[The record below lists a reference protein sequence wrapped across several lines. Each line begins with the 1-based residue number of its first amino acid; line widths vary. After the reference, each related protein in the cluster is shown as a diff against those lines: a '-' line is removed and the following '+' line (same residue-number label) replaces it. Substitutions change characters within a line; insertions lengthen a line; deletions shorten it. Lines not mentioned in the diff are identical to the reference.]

1 MGEPSSSWQNFN
13 FRDDE
18 GSAQG
23 MQALRLLL
31 AKLQEAQANP
41 RLKPSVNNLLMT
53 EDLMLTSTQRLP
65 SSVAPMHLEG
75 GEGVPVMH
83 GPMQANVVPH
93 PLQGPLQTD
102 GAKKK
107 QYHGQERHVGKI
119 REEGDFHDDD
129 DEPPS
134 RSRHKKRT
142 NERRTKRSRRNS
154 SGGSSSSSQSGRS
167 SHGRFPK
174 KGRKSPTP
182 PTSPSSS
189 PRGESSSEE
198 SSSTY
203 KGRHPRRK
211 HHAWKRA
218 KKLKKFKEGG
228 KSITFQTF
236 DGSYGHV
243 DKVLTFIQ
251 QFDAAFGGEDFTEA
265 SKLRN
270 VAMHL
275 TKSTRH
281 WWSTLCAKNQ
291 APKTWK
297 VCRLTIMK
305 QFLDDD
311 AEDNVLTAWR
321 SLKFKEGESLQNYI
335 EKFWDTCLKATVY
348 RNINFLE
355 KRQQF
360 CAGLPEDMR
369 TYVQALRPKT
379 IAAVIHY
386 TRVAYKIFKPKNP
399 PNKGDKG
406 KDKENGSSNVKSNN
420 KKQASKRPYQG
431 TNRLSPEE
439 MERYRKENRCFRCGT
454 TGHTYRECP
463 QRNTKRETP
472 KVSNVITPSFDDSQE
487 ANELCYAWGKIRDQ
501 HALILMDPGSTHNI
515 ISTELAEKLGI
526 KVGKMGPA
534 LEAKG
539 AFKGQEVAVT
549 PLIGKLR
556 VHVQSFVEAEEF
568 YVAPL
573 ESHDVILGVPW
584 FHRKHAKLIFPERLI
599 TLSHKGKDIVIRTH
613 KKGDTIPLVN
623 HIAFEKSMKSSLSSY
638 MIFESHEP
646 PYAGHRSAQPT
657 IQAMELYFYWPT
669 MRQDVSDY
677 ISKCL
682 TCQKVKYDRHKAFGL
697 LQPLP
702 IPERPWESITMDF
715 VFGLPK
721 SSQGNNGIWTIVD
734 RFSKQAHFIPVK
746 KTIKATHMANLFMAH
761 IFKYHG
767 FPKSIISDRDPRMT
781 SLFWQGL
788 ATNVGTK
795 LNFSFAY
802 HPQTDGQSEIVNSTI
817 LDLLKS
823 YVNEVGQQTQWEK
836 YLPLVEYAYNN
847 TVHTSTGKT
856 PFEIVEGI
864 PKVPLI
870 LRTKEQIFAADEYV
884 RDVREAFAKVKEPLQ
899 RAQVKQKEAADKHRR
914 HLDLKEDDWVLLKF
928 PKARLQH
935 TTGKDRQGT
944 PNGHQ
949 KFYAKLA
956 KRFYGPFQ
964 ILQKINPTAF
974 WLKLPDHWHIHNAFH
989 ASLLKPYKGTPPA
1002 APIEEDPPEFDEM
1015 EEILRPE
1022 KILKHEDKVLRTGKI
1037 LRRYL
1042 VKFANYPD
1050 EDARWMQEP
1059 QLKESLAL
1067 LQEYKA
1073 MYNLQDTQ

>member
-23 MQALRLLL
+23 MQVLRLLL

-41 RLKPSVNNLLMT
+41 RLKPSVNNLLMI

-142 NERRTKRSRRNS
+142 NERRSKRSRRNS
-154 SGGSSSSSQSGRS
+154 SDGSFSSFQSGRS

-228 KSITFQTF
+228 
-236 DGSYGHV
+236 
-243 DKVLTFIQ
+243 
-251 QFDAAFGGEDFTEA
+251 EDFTEA

-275 TKSTRH
+275 TKSARH

-348 RNINFLE
+348 RNINFSE

-379 IAAVIHY
+379 IAVVIHY

-439 MERYRKENRCFRCGT
+439 MERYRKENRCFQCGT

-463 QRNTKRETP
+463 QRNTKHETP

-487 ANELCYAWGKIRDQ
+487 ANELCYAWGKIQDQ

-526 KVGKMGPA
+526 KVGEMGLA

-573 ESHDVILGVPW
+573 ESYDVILG
-584 FHRKHAKLIFPERLI
+584 
-599 TLSHKGKDIVIRTH
+599 
-613 KKGDTIPLVN
+613 
-623 HIAFEKSMKSSLSSY
+623 
-638 MIFESHEP
+638 
-646 PYAGHRSAQPT
+646 
-657 IQAMELYFYWPT
+657 
-669 MRQDVSDY
+669 
-677 ISKCL
+677 
-682 TCQKVKYDRHKAFGL
+682 VKYDRHKAFGL

-795 LNFSFAY
+795 LNFSSAY

-847 TVHTSTGKT
+847 TVHTSTGKA

-884 RDVREAFAKVKEPLQ
+884 RDVREAFAKVKEALQ
-899 RAQVKQKEAADKHRR
+899 RAQVKQKEAVDKHHR

-964 ILQKINPTAF
+964 ILQKINPTVF
-974 WLKLPDHWHIHNAFH
+974 RLKLPDHWHIHNAFH

>member
-1 MGEPSSSWQNFN
+1 MTEDLMLTSTQRLPSSVAPMHLEGGEGVPVMHGPMQANVVPHPLQGPLQTDGAKKKQYHGQERHVGKIREEGDFHDDDDEPPSRSRHKKRTNERRTKRSRRNSSGGSSSSSQSGRSSHGRFPKKEGDLENKMGEPSSSWQNFN

-18 GSAQG
+18 GSAQ
-23 MQALRLLL
+23 
-31 AKLQEAQANP
+31 
-41 RLKPSVNNLLMT
+41 

-275 TKSTRH
+275 TKSARH

-348 RNINFLE
+348 RNINFSE

-526 KVGKMGPA
+526 KVGEMGPA

-539 AFKGQEVAVT
+539 TFKGQEVAVT

-638 MIFESHEP
+638 MIFVRDFKSEKANEP
-646 PYAGHRSAQPT
+646 
-657 IQAMELYFYWPT
+657 M
-669 MRQDVSDY
+669 
-677 ISKCL
+677 
-682 TCQKVKYDRHKAFGL
+682 
-697 LQPLP
+697 
-702 IPERPWESITMDF
+702 
-715 VFGLPK
+715 
-721 SSQGNNGIWTIVD
+721 
-734 RFSKQAHFIPVK
+734 
-746 KTIKATHMANLFMAH
+746 
-761 IFKYHG
+761 
-767 FPKSIISDRDPRMT
+767 DPRMT

-795 LNFSFAY
+795 LNFSSAY

-884 RDVREAFAKVKEPLQ
+884 RDVREAFAKVKEALQ

-974 WLKLPDHWHIHNAFH
+974 RLKLPDHWHIHNAFH

-1022 KILKHEDKVLRTGKI
+1022 KILKHEDKVLRIGKI

-1059 QLKESLAL
+1059 QLKEYLAL

>member
-31 AKLQEAQANP
+31 AKLQEAQVNP
-41 RLKPSVNNLLMT
+41 RLKPSVNNLLMI

-93 PLQGPLQTD
+93 PLQGPLQID

-154 SGGSSSSSQSGRS
+154 SGCSSSSFQSGRS

-174 KGRKSPTP
+174 
-182 PTSPSSS
+182 
-189 PRGESSSEE
+189 
-198 SSSTY
+198 

-275 TKSTRH
+275 TKSARH

-348 RNINFLE
+348 RNINFSE

-379 IAAVIHY
+379 IATVIHY

-454 TGHTYRECP
+454 TARQWDRAPY
-463 QRNTKRETP
+463 
-472 KVSNVITPSFDDSQE
+472 E
-487 ANELCYAWGKIRDQ
+487 AVEL
-501 HALILMDPGSTHNI
+501 STN
-515 ISTELAEKLGI
+515 EKLHI
-526 KVGKMGPA
+526 PD
-534 LEAKG
+534 
-539 AFKGQEVAVT
+539 EVLA
-549 PLIGKLR
+549 
-556 VHVQSFVEAEEF
+556 Q
-568 YVAPL
+568 
-573 ESHDVILGVPW
+573 
-584 FHRKHAKLIFPERLI
+584 
-599 TLSHKGKDIVIRTH
+599 
-613 KKGDTIPLVN
+613 IP
-623 HIAFEKSMKSSLSSY
+623 
-638 MIFESHEP
+638 
-646 PYAGHRSAQPT
+646 
-657 IQAMELYFYWPT
+657 
-669 MRQDVSDY
+669 
-677 ISKCL
+677 
-682 TCQKVKYDRHKAFGL
+682 
-697 LQPLP
+697 
-702 IPERPWESITMDF
+702 
-715 VFGLPK
+715 
-721 SSQGNNGIWTIVD
+721 
-734 RFSKQAHFIPVK
+734 
-746 KTIKATHMANLFMAH
+746 AH
-761 IFKYHG
+761 IFIAKFKDEEGDNINTTIMPRETWTLHRRPEVASAIRAVHLEQFFRLPPWGTDYMRAH
-767 FPKSIISDRDPRMT
+767 KLMSSIQYDGKAMLTDSDGAKVEV
-781 SLFWQGL
+781 LI
-788 ATNVGTK
+788 TK
-795 LNFSFAY
+795 DIINEALQFIPGAY
-802 HPQTDGQSEIVNSTI
+802 
-817 LDLLKS
+817 DL
-823 YVNEVGQQTQWEK
+823 
-836 YLPLVEYAYNN
+836 
-847 TVHTSTGKT
+847 
-856 PFEIVEGI
+856 I
-864 PKVPLI
+864 PKTKAIDNEKAFLKIDITTSASTKTTKVHRAISSHGGGDGPL
-870 LRTKEQIFAADEYV
+870 RGE
-884 RDVREAFAKVKEPLQ
+884 
-899 RAQVKQKEAADKHRR
+899 KEASPLRLRQVHSG
-914 HLDLKEDDWVLLKF
+914 KF
-928 PKARLQH
+928 
-935 TTGKDRQGT
+935 
-944 PNGHQ
+944 N
-949 KFYAKLA
+949 
-956 KRFYGPFQ
+956 
-964 ILQKINPTAF
+964 
-974 WLKLPDHWHIHNAFH
+974 
-989 ASLLKPYKGTPPA
+989 
-1002 APIEEDPPEFDEM
+1002 
-1015 EEILRPE
+1015 
-1022 KILKHEDKVLRTGKI
+1022 
-1037 LRRYL
+1037 
-1042 VKFANYPD
+1042 
-1050 EDARWMQEP
+1050 
-1059 QLKESLAL
+1059 
-1067 LQEYKA
+1067 
-1073 MYNLQDTQ
+1073 

>member
-31 AKLQEAQANP
+31 AKLQEAQDNP

-53 EDLMLTSTQRLP
+53 KDLMLTSTQRLP

-167 SHGRFPK
+167 SHGGFPK

-275 TKSTRH
+275 TKSARH
-281 WWSTLCAKNQ
+281 WWSTLCAKNR

-348 RNINFLE
+348 RNINFSE

-386 TRVAYKIFKPKNP
+386 TIVACKIFKPKNP

-439 MERYRKENRCFRCGT
+439 MERYRKKNRCFRCGT
-454 TGHTYRECP
+454 TCHTYRHFQDAPGKFQNLNVCKLEFFYFIGRSVLLLQQLEKRFKKYEEHMQMLLIELETSGVGMMLEGAAPFREAAERAIQNSECDQVGAAAAQRFHLLDQQLRHQRALQQVGLFPQPPWRP
-463 QRNTKRETP
+463 QRGLPERSVSLLRAWLFDHFLHPYP
-472 KVSNVITPSFDDSQE
+472 KDTEKVLLARQAGLTRNQVSNWFINARVRLWKPMVEEMYQEEIKTAELRRTAGQGNLVKSTSTSHTSRGTTGTSEAHHIHTDQSKKHIQSNFNNHLMVMQDMSSMNAMQSVEPSRFCYKQSDFVNDSQPRQFQPRQEDQGSFATSIEVPTAKAAMATVLEATHTWPFIQHPNVSFDAQE
-487 ANELCYAWGKIRDQ
+487 QQQ
-501 HALILMDPGSTHNI
+501 HYCASD
-515 ISTELAEKLGI
+515 ISTALMRFGSSGGVTLTLGLQQHSGGGGSI
-526 KVGKMGPA
+526 NCAGPA
-534 LEAKG
+534 FERSPAG
-539 AFKGQEVAVT
+539 VD
-549 PLIGKLR
+549 
-556 VHVQSFVEAEEF
+556 
-568 YVAPL
+568 
-573 ESHDVILGVPW
+573 DVNAA
-584 FHRKHAKLIFPERLI
+584 HRWCE
-599 TLSHKGKDIVIRTH
+599 
-613 KKGDTIPLVN
+613 
-623 HIAFEKSMKSSLSSY
+623 
-638 MIFESHEP
+638 
-646 PYAGHRSAQPT
+646 
-657 IQAMELYFYWPT
+657 
-669 MRQDVSDY
+669 
-677 ISKCL
+677 
-682 TCQKVKYDRHKAFGL
+682 
-697 LQPLP
+697 
-702 IPERPWESITMDF
+702 
-715 VFGLPK
+715 
-721 SSQGNNGIWTIVD
+721 
-734 RFSKQAHFIPVK
+734 
-746 KTIKATHMANLFMAH
+746 
-761 IFKYHG
+761 
-767 FPKSIISDRDPRMT
+767 
-781 SLFWQGL
+781 
-788 ATNVGTK
+788 
-795 LNFSFAY
+795 
-802 HPQTDGQSEIVNSTI
+802 
-817 LDLLKS
+817 
-823 YVNEVGQQTQWEK
+823 
-836 YLPLVEYAYNN
+836 
-847 TVHTSTGKT
+847 
-856 PFEIVEGI
+856 
-864 PKVPLI
+864 
-870 LRTKEQIFAADEYV
+870 
-884 RDVREAFAKVKEPLQ
+884 
-899 RAQVKQKEAADKHRR
+899 
-914 HLDLKEDDWVLLKF
+914 
-928 PKARLQH
+928 
-935 TTGKDRQGT
+935 
-944 PNGHQ
+944 
-949 KFYAKLA
+949 
-956 KRFYGPFQ
+956 
-964 ILQKINPTAF
+964 
-974 WLKLPDHWHIHNAFH
+974 
-989 ASLLKPYKGTPPA
+989 
-1002 APIEEDPPEFDEM
+1002 
-1015 EEILRPE
+1015 
-1022 KILKHEDKVLRTGKI
+1022 
-1037 LRRYL
+1037 
-1042 VKFANYPD
+1042 
-1050 EDARWMQEP
+1050 
-1059 QLKESLAL
+1059 
-1067 LQEYKA
+1067 
-1073 MYNLQDTQ
+1073 

>member
-1 MGEPSSSWQNFN
+1 
-13 FRDDE
+13 
-18 GSAQG
+18 
-23 MQALRLLL
+23 
-31 AKLQEAQANP
+31 
-41 RLKPSVNNLLMT
+41 
-53 EDLMLTSTQRLP
+53 
-65 SSVAPMHLEG
+65 
-75 GEGVPVMH
+75 
-83 GPMQANVVPH
+83 
-93 PLQGPLQTD
+93 
-102 GAKKK
+102 
-107 QYHGQERHVGKI
+107 
-119 REEGDFHDDD
+119 
-129 DEPPS
+129 
-134 RSRHKKRT
+134 
-142 NERRTKRSRRNS
+142 
-154 SGGSSSSSQSGRS
+154 
-167 SHGRFPK
+167 
-174 KGRKSPTP
+174 
-182 PTSPSSS
+182 
-189 PRGESSSEE
+189 
-198 SSSTY
+198 
-203 KGRHPRRK
+203 
-211 HHAWKRA
+211 
-218 KKLKKFKEGG
+218 
-228 KSITFQTF
+228 
-236 DGSYGHV
+236 
-243 DKVLTFIQ
+243 
-251 QFDAAFGGEDFTEA
+251 
-265 SKLRN
+265 
-270 VAMHL
+270 
-275 TKSTRH
+275 
-281 WWSTLCAKNQ
+281 
-291 APKTWK
+291 
-297 VCRLTIMK
+297 
-305 QFLDDD
+305 
-311 AEDNVLTAWR
+311 
-321 SLKFKEGESLQNYI
+321 
-335 EKFWDTCLKATVY
+335 
-348 RNINFLE
+348 
-355 KRQQF
+355 
-360 CAGLPEDMR
+360 
-369 TYVQALRPKT
+369 
-379 IAAVIHY
+379 
-386 TRVAYKIFKPKNP
+386 
-399 PNKGDKG
+399 
-406 KDKENGSSNVKSNN
+406 
-420 KKQASKRPYQG
+420 
-431 TNRLSPEE
+431 
-439 MERYRKENRCFRCGT
+439 
-454 TGHTYRECP
+454 
-463 QRNTKRETP
+463 
-472 KVSNVITPSFDDSQE
+472 
-487 ANELCYAWGKIRDQ
+487 
-501 HALILMDPGSTHNI
+501 MDPSSTHNI

-526 KVGKMGPA
+526 KVGEMGPA

-613 KKGDTIPLVN
+613 KKGDTISLVN

-638 MIFESHEP
+638 MIFVRDFKSEKANEPMLDASLKSFLNEHAHCFSETIPVELPPSRGVDDHRIDLIPGTSPPNRPPYRVSLAQQEEIMSQVNELLEKGMVQSSSSPFCSPVLLVQKKDGSYRMCVDYCALNKSTIKNQFPVPRIEDIFDRLQGSSYYSRIDLKSGYHQIRIVPEDIHKTAFRTTFGLYEFLVMPFGLTNALATFNRMMDRIFRPHHSYTGVFFDDIIVYSKTLEEHKEHLKKVFEELHRNKLFINGKKSEFFLQEIRYLGHIISKDGIKMDPEKLKVIEEWPQPKNLHELRSFIDHQSLRYFMMQTKLGEKQTRWANFLSQFHFHIAHVAGKQNPVADTLSRRPRVNAVSIAYHQDLTTMIDDYKSDTDFAQIYEQVEQGILVSPYSIKEGFLMFGPRLCITKALRDKVMQESHEP

-702 IPERPWESITMDF
+702 IPKRPWESITMDF

-734 RFSKQAHFIPVK
+734 RFSKQAHFIPIK

-795 LNFSFAY
+795 LNFSSAY

-864 PKVPLI
+864 PNVPLI

-884 RDVREAFAKVKEPLQ
+884 RDVREAFAKVKEALQ

-935 TTGKDRQGT
+935 TTVKDRQGT

-974 WLKLPDHWHIHNAFH
+974 RLKLPDHWHIHNAFH

>member
-18 GSAQG
+18 GSA
-23 MQALRLLL
+23 LR
-31 AKLQEAQANP
+31 
-41 RLKPSVNNLLMT
+41 
-53 EDLMLTSTQRLP
+53 
-65 SSVAPMHLEG
+65 
-75 GEGVPVMH
+75 
-83 GPMQANVVPH
+83 
-93 PLQGPLQTD
+93 
-102 GAKKK
+102 
-107 QYHGQERHVGKI
+107 
-119 REEGDFHDDD
+119 
-129 DEPPS
+129 
-134 RSRHKKRT
+134 
-142 NERRTKRSRRNS
+142 
-154 SGGSSSSSQSGRS
+154 
-167 SHGRFPK
+167 
-174 KGRKSPTP
+174 
-182 PTSPSSS
+182 
-189 PRGESSSEE
+189 
-198 SSSTY
+198 
-203 KGRHPRRK
+203 
-211 HHAWKRA
+211 
-218 KKLKKFKEGG
+218 
-228 KSITFQTF
+228 
-236 DGSYGHV
+236 
-243 DKVLTFIQ
+243 DKVMQ
-251 QFDAAFGGEDFTEA
+251 
-265 SKLRN
+265 
-270 VAMHL
+270 
-275 TKSTRH
+275 
-281 WWSTLCAKNQ
+281 
-291 APKTWK
+291 
-297 VCRLTIMK
+297 
-305 QFLDDD
+305 
-311 AEDNVLTAWR
+311 
-321 SLKFKEGESLQNYI
+321 
-335 EKFWDTCLKATVY
+335 
-348 RNINFLE
+348 
-355 KRQQF
+355 
-360 CAGLPEDMR
+360 
-369 TYVQALRPKT
+369 
-379 IAAVIHY
+379 
-386 TRVAYKIFKPKNP
+386 
-399 PNKGDKG
+399 
-406 KDKENGSSNVKSNN
+406 
-420 KKQASKRPYQG
+420 
-431 TNRLSPEE
+431 
-439 MERYRKENRCFRCGT
+439 
-454 TGHTYRECP
+454 
-463 QRNTKRETP
+463 
-472 KVSNVITPSFDDSQE
+472 
-487 ANELCYAWGKIRDQ
+487 
-501 HALILMDPGSTHNI
+501 
-515 ISTELAEKLGI
+515 
-526 KVGKMGPA
+526 
-534 LEAKG
+534 
-539 AFKGQEVAVT
+539 
-549 PLIGKLR
+549 
-556 VHVQSFVEAEEF
+556 
-568 YVAPL
+568 
-573 ESHDVILGVPW
+573 
-584 FHRKHAKLIFPERLI
+584 
-599 TLSHKGKDIVIRTH
+599 
-613 KKGDTIPLVN
+613 
-623 HIAFEKSMKSSLSSY
+623 
-638 MIFESHEP
+638 ESHEP
-646 PYAGHRSAQPT
+646 PYADHRSAQPT

-795 LNFSFAY
+795 LNFSSAY
-802 HPQTDGQSEIVNSTI
+802 HPQTDGQSKIVNSTI

-884 RDVREAFAKVKEPLQ
+884 RDVREAFAKVKEALQ

-964 ILQKINPTAF
+964 ILQKINSTAF
-974 WLKLPDHWHIHNAFH
+974 RLKLPDHWHIHNAFH

>member
-1 MGEPSSSWQNFN
+1 
-13 FRDDE
+13 
-18 GSAQG
+18 
-23 MQALRLLL
+23 
-31 AKLQEAQANP
+31 
-41 RLKPSVNNLLMT
+41 
-53 EDLMLTSTQRLP
+53 
-65 SSVAPMHLEG
+65 
-75 GEGVPVMH
+75 
-83 GPMQANVVPH
+83 
-93 PLQGPLQTD
+93 
-102 GAKKK
+102 
-107 QYHGQERHVGKI
+107 
-119 REEGDFHDDD
+119 
-129 DEPPS
+129 
-134 RSRHKKRT
+134 
-142 NERRTKRSRRNS
+142 
-154 SGGSSSSSQSGRS
+154 
-167 SHGRFPK
+167 
-174 KGRKSPTP
+174 
-182 PTSPSSS
+182 
-189 PRGESSSEE
+189 
-198 SSSTY
+198 
-203 KGRHPRRK
+203 
-211 HHAWKRA
+211 
-218 KKLKKFKEGG
+218 
-228 KSITFQTF
+228 
-236 DGSYGHV
+236 
-243 DKVLTFIQ
+243 
-251 QFDAAFGGEDFTEA
+251 
-265 SKLRN
+265 
-270 VAMHL
+270 
-275 TKSTRH
+275 
-281 WWSTLCAKNQ
+281 
-291 APKTWK
+291 
-297 VCRLTIMK
+297 
-305 QFLDDD
+305 
-311 AEDNVLTAWR
+311 
-321 SLKFKEGESLQNYI
+321 
-335 EKFWDTCLKATVY
+335 
-348 RNINFLE
+348 
-355 KRQQF
+355 
-360 CAGLPEDMR
+360 MR
-369 TYVQALRPKT
+369 TYVQALQPKT

-472 KVSNVITPSFDDSQE
+472 KVSNVITPSFDDFQE

-526 KVGKMGPA
+526 KVGEMGPA

-573 ESHDVILGVPW
+573 ESHDVILGVLW

-638 MIFESHEP
+638 MIFVRDFKSEKANEPMLDASLKSFLNEHAHCFSETIPVELPPSRGVDDHRIDLIPGTSPPNRP
-646 PYAGHRSAQPT
+646 PYRVSLAQQEEIMSQVNELLEKGMVQPSSSPFCSPVLLVQKKDGSYRMCVDYRALNKSTIKNRFSVPRIEDIFDRLQGSSYYSRIDLKSGYHQIRIVPEDIHKTAFRTTFGLYEFLVMPFGLTNAPATFNRMMDRIFRPHRSYT
-657 IQAMELYFYWPT
+657 GVFFHDIIVYSKTLEEHKEHLKKVFEELHRNKLFINGKKSEFFLQEIRYLGHI
-669 MRQDVSDY
+669 
-677 ISKCL
+677 ISKDGIKMDPEKLKVIEEWPQPKNLHELRSFIGMCAYYRRFIEKFSVIAGPLHDL
-682 TCQKVKYDRHKAFGL
+682 TK
-697 LQPLP
+697 
-702 IPERPWESITMDF
+702 
-715 VFGLPK
+715 
-721 SSQGNNGIWTIVD
+721 
-734 RFSKQAHFIPVK
+734 
-746 KTIKATHMANLFMAH
+746 
-761 IFKYHG
+761 
-767 FPKSIISDRDPRMT
+767 
-781 SLFWQGL
+781 
-788 ATNVGTK
+788 
-795 LNFSFAY
+795 
-802 HPQTDGQSEIVNSTI
+802 
-817 LDLLKS
+817 
-823 YVNEVGQQTQWEK
+823 
-836 YLPLVEYAYNN
+836 
-847 TVHTSTGKT
+847 
-856 PFEIVEGI
+856 
-864 PKVPLI
+864 
-870 LRTKEQIFAADEYV
+870 
-884 RDVREAFAKVKEPLQ
+884 
-899 RAQVKQKEAADKHRR
+899 KEAADKHRR
-914 HLDLKEDDWVLLKF
+914 HLDLKEDDCVLLKF

-974 WLKLPDHWHIHNAFH
+974 RLKLPDHWHIHNAFH
-989 ASLLKPYKGTPPA
+989 ASLLKPYKGTPLA